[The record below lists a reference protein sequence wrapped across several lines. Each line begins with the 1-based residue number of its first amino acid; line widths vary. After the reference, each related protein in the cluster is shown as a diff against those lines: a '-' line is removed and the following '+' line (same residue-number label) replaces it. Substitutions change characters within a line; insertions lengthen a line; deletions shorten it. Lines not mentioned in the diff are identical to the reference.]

1 MGHTVSSDVVLQ
13 AHTRS
18 ALHRFARPSRY
29 LCGTSRVLA
38 ERWRRARRR
47 EYRAHGGHPPPG
59 VASALQLI
67 FRSERSKP
75 AQPEERRYF
84 QELWNHVRE
93 WIDRDSARTVV
104 LAVMSAWAAQRACR
118 ETLGAAFVVQQLR
131 ECLAVHTSVYG
142 VDQLLVAL
150 TEMSGGQP
158 DVADDVLAYAIDL
171 RDAGLLLNCPPRSAL
186 ALVAALESQLG
197 TARVGQL
204 RNVLTADKVIGPL
217 APDDIAMRRCALVVC
232 LDQLSPR
239 GGAAHAVSA
248 GQRVSGTT
256 HSTQGCLY
264 GRVTH
269 VRTVNGCER

>member
-1 MGHTVSSDVVLQ
+1 ME
-13 AHTRS
+13 AI
-18 ALHRFARPSRY
+18 
-29 LCGTSRVLA
+29 
-38 ERWRRARRR
+38 
-47 EYRAHGGHPPPG
+47 PPLG

-67 FRSERSKP
+67 FQSERSKP

-150 TEMSGGQP
+150 TEMIGGQP

-171 RDAGLLLNCPPRSAL
+171 RDAGLLLNCPPRYAL

-197 TARVGQL
+197 TARVGRL

-217 APDDIAMRRCALVVC
+217 APDDIA
-232 LDQLSPR
+232 
-239 GGAAHAVSA
+239 
-248 GQRVSGTT
+248 
-256 HSTQGCLY
+256 
-264 GRVTH
+264 
-269 VRTVNGCER
+269 

>member
-1 MGHTVSSDVVLQ
+1 ME
-13 AHTRS
+13 AI
-18 ALHRFARPSRY
+18 
-29 LCGTSRVLA
+29 
-38 ERWRRARRR
+38 
-47 EYRAHGGHPPPG
+47 PPLG

-67 FRSERSKP
+67 FQSERSKP

-104 LAVMSAWAAQRACR
+104 LAVMSAWAAQRAGR

-142 VDQLLVAL
+142 VNQLLVAF
-150 TEMSGGQP
+150 TEMIGGQP
-158 DVADDVLAYAIDL
+158 DVADDVLAFAIDL

-197 TARVGQL
+197 TARVGRI

-217 APDDIAMRRCALVVC
+217 APDDIA
-232 LDQLSPR
+232 
-239 GGAAHAVSA
+239 
-248 GQRVSGTT
+248 
-256 HSTQGCLY
+256 
-264 GRVTH
+264 
-269 VRTVNGCER
+269 